1 MEAVS
6 GLDTMSYGLMKLG
19 DRVWVGVGAEE
30 PNMVSGILV
39 DAANVVYL
47 GVIGS
52 KEGGIFCMW

>member
-1 MEAVS
+1 
-6 GLDTMSYGLMKLG
+6 MSYGLMKLG

-39 DAANVVYL
+39 DAANVMSL

>member
-19 DRVWVGVGAEE
+19 DRVGVGVGAEV

-39 DAANVVYL
+39 DAANVMSL

>member
-39 DAANVVYL
+39 DAANVMSL